1 MRRHVTWHFQARS
14 AGVSLATT
22 GRWWFRLSMA
32 VSRLAA
38 VPSAL
43 SIRVAATRLELPF
56 NLFHRLRR
64 WLLRFRRSAPA
75 GDWGHAFTSPARP
88 SLGRAPICRVW
99 CGACCRAC
107 ARRTGFRLWARLSLR
122 SRRRAISMAVR
133 EPKGR
138 RKPID
143 RGRPL
148 VPARGAGDAWC
159 AACAFC
165 VARFAGSRPGARVS
179 EGLLPLATFRRPLCG
194 L

>member
-1 MRRHVTWHFQARS
+1 M
-14 AGVSLATT
+14 
-22 GRWWFRLSMA
+22 SMA

-107 ARRTGFRLWARLSLR
+107 ARRTGFRLWLASACGAGGVQYRWPFENLRAGASPSIWEGLWFQPAARATLGVPRALSASPASRALVRGLAFPRGFCPSLLFVAR
-122 SRRRAISMAVR
+122 SAGFNALNL
-133 EPKGR
+133 GLLR
-138 RKPID
+138 RKAP
-143 RGRPL
+143 
-148 VPARGAGDAWC
+148 V
-159 AACAFC
+159 
-165 VARFAGSRPGARVS
+165 
-179 EGLLPLATFRRPLCG
+179 FR
-194 L
+194 